1 MLCFANHRIN
11 QSGII
16 LFMKFWRGFS
26 SLLLVIICILSLS
39 QSVFI
44 PQDITD
50 KVRQYTGTLEFNYFN
65 WTVDSLLLKLGESGI
80 HLPENLSADTQH
92 RLVLNYFSLVKDEET
107 LAAKIEQIYA
117 DPSVKDPKQAATDDL
132 AQQAQYQAMLDELAP
147 VTEEV
152 LQSEVTETLSAAGLT
167 LGGQA
172 IPSLLYHTTPLPK
185 ALIVSPRD
193 TIRQDTNLSLLA
205 NLSLAQI
212 TDLENKISTNLD
224 VSALV
229 VDIGGVGIYPTMVMQ
244 SSDPTWVINTIA
256 HEWTHNF
263 LTLRPL
269 GLNYDTNNPL
279 RTMNETTAEIV
290 GTEIGKMVIERYYP
304 ELKSASFLP
313 TRSMTGLA
321 DAATP
326 PGTFDF
332 NAEMHTTRVTA
343 DQLLK
348 EGKITEAENYMEMR
362 RQVFVSN
369 GYLIRK
375 INQAYFAF
383 YGAYAENPVGA
394 AGEDPVGPAVRQL
407 RAQSSSLA
415 DFLNRISWM
424 TSFEQLQKSV
434 KANQ

>member
-1 MLCFANHRIN
+1 
-11 QSGII
+11 
-16 LFMKFWRGFS
+16 MKFWHGINTLFIVIFC
-26 SLLLVIICILSLS
+26 SLLLN
-39 QSVFI
+39 QSIFM
-44 PQDITD
+44 PQTMTD
-50 KVRQYTGTLEFNYFN
+50 KVRQYTGSFEFDYFS
-65 WTVDSLLLKLGESGI
+65 WTVDSLLLKMGESGI
-80 HLPENLSADTQH
+80 HLPESITADKQQ
-92 RLVLNYFSLVKDEET
+92 RLVLNYFSLVKAEEA
-107 LAAKIEQIYA
+107 LAAKIEQTYA
-117 DPSVKDPKQAATDDL
+117 DPSIKDPAKSAAADL
-132 AQQAQYQAMLDELAP
+132 ARQTQYQTMLDELAP
-147 VTEEV
+147 AVEEILQQQVTEM
-152 LQSEVTETLSAAGLT
+152 LAQAGLT

-212 TDLENKISTNLD
+212 TALESKISSQLD
-224 VSALV
+224 VSALI

-290 GTEIGKMVIERYYP
+290 GSEIGNMVIAKYYP
-304 ELKSASFLP
+304 ELKSASSQP
-313 TRSMTGLA
+313 TQAPIRLA
-321 DAATP
+321 DASGTP
-326 PGTFDF
+326 ETFNF
-332 NAEMHTTRVTA
+332 NTEMHTTRVNV
-343 DQLLK
+343 DQMLK
-348 EGKITEAENYMEMR
+348 EGKIAEAENYMEMR
-362 RQVFVSN
+362 RQFFVSH

-383 YGAYAENPVGA
+383 YGAYAETPIGA

-407 RAQSSSLA
+407 RAQSTSLA

-424 TSFEQLQKSV
+424 TSFEQLQQAV
-434 KANQ
+434 KKAQ